1 MGKRTCLGGKETAC
15 VVLSFVAALLA
26 THAAKPE
33 WLTGGDKD
41 LRAGEYRIS
50 RAHTHKNLAIF
61 LIHGKDRSQAKTYL
75 TLQEALE
82 KKSAIVH
89 ETNSVNELEV
99 ENTSK
104 DAEVFVQSGD
114 ILKGGKQDRIIAF
127 DLILPP
133 KSGKVSVTAF
143 CVDPQRWKQRGQEAV
158 EEFRVSTAQL
168 PTKPLKLIGGGYG
181 QLGGNMGRGA
191 AGQSGGLGALGL
203 GGGFGVGGLGAL
215 GAGGGQFGQGG
226 NFGQLGGGNLG
237 QQGGVWNE
245 VAAAQKK
252 LRKNS
257 GSKDTDS
264 SLQLTLEDKK
274 VQEAVEDYVKEL
286 APIVEREI
294 DVVGFAFA
302 INGKVNSAEVYA
314 SSEMFT
320 KLWPKLLKA
329 AAAEALAEY
338 HKGDDVPAVTAKNV
352 KAHLV
357 DAEKGEEV
365 KKDISERTRALM
377 RETEKNI
384 LLETRDREEKGEWV
398 HRTYLTK

>member
-1 MGKRTCLGGKETAC
+1 MGKRTCLGGRKTAC

-26 THAAKPE
+26 TPAAKPE
-33 WLTGGDKD
+33 WFTTGDKD
-41 LRAGEYRIS
+41 LRAGDYRIS
-50 RAHTHKNLAIF
+50 KAHTHKNLAIF
-61 LIHGKDRSQAKTYL
+61 LIHSKDRSDAKTYL

-82 KKSAIVH
+82 KKKAIVH
-89 ETNSVNELEV
+89 ETNSVNNLDV

-104 DAEVFVQSGD
+104 DEEVFVQSGD

-143 CVDPQRWKQRGQEAV
+143 CVDPQRWQQRGQEAV
-158 EEFRVSTAQL
+158 EQFKVSTAQL
-168 PTKPLKLIGGGYG
+168 PSKPLKLIGGGYA
-181 QLGGNMGRGA
+181 QLGGAMGGA
-191 AGQSGGLGALGL
+191 GGQSGGLGALGMYGAL
-203 GGGFGVGGLGAL
+203 GVGGLGAL
-215 GAGGGQFGQGG
+215 GVGGG
-226 NFGQLGGGNLG
+226 NLGQLGGGQLG

-257 GSKDTDS
+257 GSKETES
-264 SLQLTLEDKK
+264 SLQLTLEDEK
-274 VQEAVEDYVKEL
+274 VRDAVDEYVKEL
-286 APIVEREI
+286 APLVKGEK

-314 SSEMFT
+314 SSEMFA
-320 KLWPKLLKA
+320 KLWPKLVKS

-338 HKGDDVPAVTAKNV
+338 RKGDDVPTVTAKEV

-365 KKDISERTRALM
+365 KKDVSERTRVLM